1 MSNKEIKEKIARLKK
16 EKNAVILAH
25 YYVDGE
31 VQAIADFV
39 GDSYYLAE
47 KATTVSE
54 DAILF
59 CGVSFMGESA
69 KILGFVSAGF
79 DNPYYLEMV
88 GFVEREA
95 RRRGYSVIVMNSE
108 DDEDLEKYHFKE
120 LMTRHVD
127 GIVSAPV
134 SLKNLKFLKNNKF
147 PFIVLNENIDWV
159 DSFYTVLANGGKEVA
174 KYFKERKFTKVG
186 YIGENRSEKY
196 RGFLEEINSDRIINN
211 IEDNVTFGL
220 EKDLRKVI
228 KKEVKKINLD
238 CEAFFFSSDTIAFI
252 FLEEAEKL
260 GISLEGKTL
269 VAFDNTIISK
279 VLKISSVEQPMEHLV
294 EKGLDLLLE
303 KVKKNIKLEEVYNI
317 GLDPKLIIR

>member
-1 MSNKEIKEKIARLKK
+1 MKKLTMKDIGILANVSQSTVSRVLSNHPNVKK
-16 EKNAVILAH
+16 EVRERVLKCIEENEFSPDINAKI
-25 YYVDGE
+25 
-31 VQAIADFV
+31 
-39 GDSYYLAE
+39 
-47 KATTVSE
+47 
-54 DAILF
+54 
-59 CGVSFMGESA
+59 MRGESA

-174 KYFKERKFTKVG
+174 KYFKEKKFTKVG
-186 YIGENRSEKY
+186 YIGENKSEKY
-196 RGFLEEINSDRIINN
+196 RGFLEEINSDKIINN
-211 IEDNVTFGL
+211 IDDNITFGL
-220 EKDLRKVI
+220 EKDLRKII

-252 FLEEAEKL
+252 FLEEAEKQ

-279 VLKISSVEQPMEHLV
+279 VLKISSVDQPMKHLV

>member
-1 MSNKEIKEKIARLKK
+1 MKKLTMKDIGILANVSQSTISRVLSNHPNVKK
-16 EKNAVILAH
+16 EVRERVLKCIEENEFSPDINAKI
-25 YYVDGE
+25 
-31 VQAIADFV
+31 
-39 GDSYYLAE
+39 
-47 KATTVSE
+47 
-54 DAILF
+54 
-59 CGVSFMGESA
+59 MRGESA

-186 YIGENRSEKY
+186 YIGENKSEKY

-228 KKEVKKINLD
+228 KREVKKINLD

>member
-1 MSNKEIKEKIARLKK
+1 MKKLTMKDIGILANVSQSTVSRVLSNHPNVKK
-16 EKNAVILAH
+16 EVRERVLKCIEENEFSPDINAKI
-25 YYVDGE
+25 
-31 VQAIADFV
+31 
-39 GDSYYLAE
+39 
-47 KATTVSE
+47 
-54 DAILF
+54 
-59 CGVSFMGESA
+59 MRGESA

-196 RGFLEEINSDRIINN
+196 RGFLEEINSDKIINN
-211 IEDNVTFGL
+211 IDDNVTFGL

-252 FLEEAEKL
+252 FLEEAEKQ

>member
-1 MSNKEIKEKIARLKK
+1 MKKLTMKDIGILANVSQSTVSRVLSNHPNVKK
-16 EKNAVILAH
+16 EVRERVLKCIEENEFSPDINAKI
-25 YYVDGE
+25 
-31 VQAIADFV
+31 
-39 GDSYYLAE
+39 
-47 KATTVSE
+47 
-54 DAILF
+54 
-59 CGVSFMGESA
+59 MRGESA

-186 YIGENRSEKY
+186 YIGENKSEKY

-228 KKEVKKINLD
+228 KREVKKINLD

>member
-1 MSNKEIKEKIARLKK
+1 MKKLTMKDIGILANVSQSTVSRVLSNHPNVKK
-16 EKNAVILAH
+16 EVRERVLKCIEENEFSPDINAKI
-25 YYVDGE
+25 
-31 VQAIADFV
+31 
-39 GDSYYLAE
+39 
-47 KATTVSE
+47 
-54 DAILF
+54 
-59 CGVSFMGESA
+59 MRGESA

-279 VLKISSVEQPMEHLV
+279 VLKISSVDQPMKHLV

>member
-1 MSNKEIKEKIARLKK
+1 MKKLTMKDIWILANVSQSTVSRVLSNHPNVKK
-16 EKNAVILAH
+16 EVRERVLKCIEENEFSPDINAKI
-25 YYVDGE
+25 
-31 VQAIADFV
+31 
-39 GDSYYLAE
+39 
-47 KATTVSE
+47 
-54 DAILF
+54 
-59 CGVSFMGESA
+59 MRGESA

>member
-1 MSNKEIKEKIARLKK
+1 MKKLTMKDIGILANVSQSTVSRVLSNHPNVKK
-16 EKNAVILAH
+16 EVRERVLKCIEENEFSPDINAKI
-25 YYVDGE
+25 
-31 VQAIADFV
+31 
-39 GDSYYLAE
+39 
-47 KATTVSE
+47 
-54 DAILF
+54 
-59 CGVSFMGESA
+59 MRGESA

-127 GIVSAPV
+127 GIVSAQV

-196 RGFLEEINSDRIINN
+196 RGFLEEINSDKIINN
-211 IEDNVTFGL
+211 IDDNVTFGL

-252 FLEEAEKL
+252 FLEEAEKQ

>member
-1 MSNKEIKEKIARLKK
+1 MKKLTMKDIGILANVSQSTVSRVLSNHPNVKK
-16 EKNAVILAH
+16 EVRERVLKCIEENEFSPDINAKI
-25 YYVDGE
+25 
-31 VQAIADFV
+31 
-39 GDSYYLAE
+39 
-47 KATTVSE
+47 
-54 DAILF
+54 
-59 CGVSFMGESA
+59 MRGESA

-186 YIGENRSEKY
+186 YIGENKSEKY

-228 KKEVKKINLD
+228 KREVKKINLD

-303 KVKKNIKLEEVYNI
+303 KVKKLS
-317 GLDPKLIIR
+317 LIHI

>member
-1 MSNKEIKEKIARLKK
+1 MSNHPNVKK
-16 EKNAVILAH
+16 EVRERVLKCIEENEFSPDINAKI
-25 YYVDGE
+25 
-31 VQAIADFV
+31 
-39 GDSYYLAE
+39 
-47 KATTVSE
+47 
-54 DAILF
+54 
-59 CGVSFMGESA
+59 MRGESA

-186 YIGENRSEKY
+186 YIGENKSEKY
-196 RGFLEEINSDRIINN
+196 RGFLEEINSDKIINN
-211 IEDNVTFGL
+211 IDDNITFGL

-252 FLEEAEKL
+252 FLEEAEKQ

-279 VLKISSVEQPMEHLV
+279 VLKISSVDQPMKHLV

>member
-1 MSNKEIKEKIARLKK
+1 MKKLTMKDIGILANVSQSTVSRVLSNHPNVKK
-16 EKNAVILAH
+16 EVRERVLKCIEENEFSPDINAKI
-25 YYVDGE
+25 
-31 VQAIADFV
+31 
-39 GDSYYLAE
+39 
-47 KATTVSE
+47 
-54 DAILF
+54 
-59 CGVSFMGESA
+59 MRGESA

-186 YIGENRSEKY
+186 YIGENKSEKY
-196 RGFLEEINSDRIINN
+196 RGFLEEINSDKIINN
-211 IEDNVTFGL
+211 IDDNITFGL

-252 FLEEAEKL
+252 FLEEAEKQ

>member
-1 MSNKEIKEKIARLKK
+1 MKKLTMKDIGILANVSQSTVSRVLSNHPNVKK
-16 EKNAVILAH
+16 EVRERVLKCIEENEFSPDINAKI
-25 YYVDGE
+25 
-31 VQAIADFV
+31 
-39 GDSYYLAE
+39 
-47 KATTVSE
+47 
-54 DAILF
+54 
-59 CGVSFMGESA
+59 MRGESA

-186 YIGENRSEKY
+186 YIGENKSEKY

>member
-1 MSNKEIKEKIARLKK
+1 MKKLTMKDIGILANVSQSTVSRVLSNHPNVKK
-16 EKNAVILAH
+16 EVRERVLKCIEENEFSPDINAKI
-25 YYVDGE
+25 
-31 VQAIADFV
+31 
-39 GDSYYLAE
+39 
-47 KATTVSE
+47 
-54 DAILF
+54 
-59 CGVSFMGESA
+59 MRGESA

-174 KYFKERKFTKVG
+174 KYFKEKKFTKVG
-186 YIGENRSEKY
+186 YIGENKSEKY
-196 RGFLEEINSDRIINN
+196 RGFLEEINSDKIINN
-211 IEDNVTFGL
+211 IDDNITFGL

-252 FLEEAEKL
+252 FLEEAEKQ

-279 VLKISSVEQPMEHLV
+279 VLKISSVDQPMEHLV

>member
-1 MSNKEIKEKIARLKK
+1 MKKLTMKDIGILANVSQSTVSRVLSNHPNVKK
-16 EKNAVILAH
+16 EVRERVLKCIEENEFSPDINAKI
-25 YYVDGE
+25 
-31 VQAIADFV
+31 
-39 GDSYYLAE
+39 
-47 KATTVSE
+47 
-54 DAILF
+54 
-59 CGVSFMGESA
+59 MRGESA

-174 KYFKERKFTKVG
+174 KYFKEKKFTKVG

-228 KKEVKKINLD
+228 KREVKKINLD

-252 FLEEAEKL
+252 FLEEAEKQ

>member
-1 MSNKEIKEKIARLKK
+1 MKKLTMKDIGILANVSQSTVSRVLSNHPNVKK
-16 EKNAVILAH
+16 EVRERVLKCIEENEFSPDINAKI
-25 YYVDGE
+25 
-31 VQAIADFV
+31 
-39 GDSYYLAE
+39 
-47 KATTVSE
+47 
-54 DAILF
+54 
-59 CGVSFMGESA
+59 MRGESA

-134 SLKNLKFLKNNKF
+134 SLKNLKFLKNNKI

-174 KYFKERKFTKVG
+174 KYFKEKKFTKVG

-228 KKEVKKINLD
+228 KREVKKINLD

>member
-1 MSNKEIKEKIARLKK
+1 MKKLTMKDIGILANVSQSTVSRVLSNHPNVKK
-16 EKNAVILAH
+16 EVRERVLKCIEENEFSPDINAKI
-25 YYVDGE
+25 
-31 VQAIADFV
+31 
-39 GDSYYLAE
+39 
-47 KATTVSE
+47 
-54 DAILF
+54 
-59 CGVSFMGESA
+59 MRGESA

-159 DSFYTVLANGGKEVA
+159 DSFYTVLATGGKEVA
-174 KYFKERKFTKVG
+174 KYFKEKKFTKVG
-186 YIGENRSEKY
+186 YIGENKSEKY
-196 RGFLEEINSDRIINN
+196 RGFLEEINSDKIINN
-211 IEDNVTFGL
+211 IDDNVTFGL

-252 FLEEAEKL
+252 FLEEAEKQ

-279 VLKISSVEQPMEHLV
+279 VLKISSVDQPMKHLV

>member
-1 MSNKEIKEKIARLKK
+1 MKKLTMKDIGILANVSQSTVSRVLSNHPNVKK
-16 EKNAVILAH
+16 EVRERVLKCIEENEFSPDINAKI
-25 YYVDGE
+25 
-31 VQAIADFV
+31 
-39 GDSYYLAE
+39 
-47 KATTVSE
+47 
-54 DAILF
+54 
-59 CGVSFMGESA
+59 MRGESA

-95 RRRGYSVIVMNSE
+95 RKRGYSVIVMNSE

-127 GIVSAPV
+127 GIISAPV

-174 KYFKERKFTKVG
+174 KYFKGKKFTKVG

-228 KKEVKKINLD
+228 KREVKKINLD

>member
-1 MSNKEIKEKIARLKK
+1 MKKLTMKDIGILANISQSTVSRVLSNHPNVKK
-16 EKNAVILAH
+16 EVRERVLKCIEENEFSPDINAKI
-25 YYVDGE
+25 
-31 VQAIADFV
+31 
-39 GDSYYLAE
+39 
-47 KATTVSE
+47 
-54 DAILF
+54 
-59 CGVSFMGESA
+59 MRGESA

-186 YIGENRSEKY
+186 YIGENKSEKY

-228 KKEVKKINLD
+228 KREVKKINLD

>member
-1 MSNKEIKEKIARLKK
+1 MKKLTMKDIGILANVSQSTVSRVLSNHPNVKK
-16 EKNAVILAH
+16 EVRERVLKCIEENEFSPDINAKI
-25 YYVDGE
+25 
-31 VQAIADFV
+31 
-39 GDSYYLAE
+39 
-47 KATTVSE
+47 
-54 DAILF
+54 
-59 CGVSFMGESA
+59 MRGESA

-294 EKGLDLLLE
+294 EEGLDLLLE

>member
-1 MSNKEIKEKIARLKK
+1 MKKLTMKDIGILANVSQSTVSRVLSNHPNVKK
-16 EKNAVILAH
+16 EVRERVLKCIEENEFSPDINAKI
-25 YYVDGE
+25 
-31 VQAIADFV
+31 
-39 GDSYYLAE
+39 
-47 KATTVSE
+47 
-54 DAILF
+54 
-59 CGVSFMGESA
+59 MRGESA

-186 YIGENRSEKY
+186 YIGENKSEKY
-196 RGFLEEINSDRIINN
+196 RGFLEEINSDKIINN
-211 IEDNVTFGL
+211 IDDNITFGL

-252 FLEEAEKL
+252 FLEEAEKQ

-294 EKGLDLLLE
+294 EEGLDLLLE

>member
-1 MSNKEIKEKIARLKK
+1 MKK
-16 EKNAVILAH
+16 LTMKDIGILAN
-25 YYVDGE
+25 VS
-31 VQAIADFV
+31 Q
-39 GDSYYLAE
+39 S
-47 KATTVSE
+47 TVSRVLSNHPNVKKVVRE
-54 DAILF
+54 RVLKCIEENEFSPDINAKI
-59 CGVSFMGESA
+59 MRGESA

-186 YIGENRSEKY
+186 YIGENKSEKY

-228 KKEVKKINLD
+228 KREVKKINLD

>member
-1 MSNKEIKEKIARLKK
+1 MKKLTMKDIGILANVSQSTVSRVLSNHPNVKK
-16 EKNAVILAH
+16 EVRERVLKCIEENEFSPDINAKI
-25 YYVDGE
+25 
-31 VQAIADFV
+31 
-39 GDSYYLAE
+39 
-47 KATTVSE
+47 
-54 DAILF
+54 
-59 CGVSFMGESA
+59 MRGESA

-174 KYFKERKFTKVG
+174 KYFKEKKFTKVG
-186 YIGENRSEKY
+186 YIGENKSEKY
-196 RGFLEEINSDRIINN
+196 RGFLEEINSDKIINN
-211 IEDNVTFGL
+211 IDDNITFGL

-252 FLEEAEKL
+252 FLEEAEKQ

>member
-1 MSNKEIKEKIARLKK
+1 MKKLTMKDIGILANVSQSTVSRVLSNHPNVKK
-16 EKNAVILAH
+16 EVRERVLKCIEENEFSPDINAKI
-25 YYVDGE
+25 
-31 VQAIADFV
+31 
-39 GDSYYLAE
+39 
-47 KATTVSE
+47 
-54 DAILF
+54 
-59 CGVSFMGESA
+59 MRGESA

-174 KYFKERKFTKVG
+174 KYFKEKKFTKVG

>member
-1 MSNKEIKEKIARLKK
+1 MKKLTMKDIGILANVSQSTVSRVLSNHPNVKK
-16 EKNAVILAH
+16 EVRERVLKCIEENEFSPDINAKI
-25 YYVDGE
+25 
-31 VQAIADFV
+31 
-39 GDSYYLAE
+39 
-47 KATTVSE
+47 
-54 DAILF
+54 
-59 CGVSFMGESA
+59 MRGESA

-174 KYFKERKFTKVG
+174 KYFKEKKFTKVG
-186 YIGENRSEKY
+186 YIGENKSEKY

-228 KKEVKKINLD
+228 KREVKKINLD

>member
-1 MSNKEIKEKIARLKK
+1 MKKLTMKDIGILANVSQSTVSRVLSNHPNVKK
-16 EKNAVILAH
+16 EVRERVLKCIEENEFSPDINAKI
-25 YYVDGE
+25 
-31 VQAIADFV
+31 
-39 GDSYYLAE
+39 
-47 KATTVSE
+47 
-54 DAILF
+54 
-59 CGVSFMGESA
+59 MRGESA

-228 KKEVKKINLD
+228 KREVKKINLD

>member
-1 MSNKEIKEKIARLKK
+1 MKKLTMKDIGILANVSQSTVSRVLSNHPNVKK
-16 EKNAVILAH
+16 EVRERVLKCIEENEFSPDINAKI
-25 YYVDGE
+25 
-31 VQAIADFV
+31 
-39 GDSYYLAE
+39 
-47 KATTVSE
+47 
-54 DAILF
+54 
-59 CGVSFMGESA
+59 MRGESA

-174 KYFKERKFTKVG
+174 KYFKEKKFTKVG
-186 YIGENRSEKY
+186 YIGENKSEKY
-196 RGFLEEINSDRIINN
+196 RGFLEEINSDKIINN
-211 IEDNVTFGL
+211 IDDNITFGL

-252 FLEEAEKL
+252 FLEEAEKQ

-279 VLKISSVEQPMEHLV
+279 VLKISSVDQPMKHLV

-303 KVKKNIKLEEVYNI
+303 KIKKNIKLEEVYNI

>member
-1 MSNKEIKEKIARLKK
+1 MKKLTMKDIGILANVSQSTVSRVLSNHPNVKK
-16 EKNAVILAH
+16 EVRERVLKCIEENEFSPDINAKI
-25 YYVDGE
+25 
-31 VQAIADFV
+31 
-39 GDSYYLAE
+39 
-47 KATTVSE
+47 
-54 DAILF
+54 
-59 CGVSFMGESA
+59 MRGESA

-95 RRRGYSVIVMNSE
+95 RKRGYSVIVMNSE

-127 GIVSAPV
+127 GIISAPV

-196 RGFLEEINSDRIINN
+196 RGFLEEINSDRLINN

-228 KKEVKKINLD
+228 KREVKKINLD

-260 GISLEGKTL
+260 GISLKSKTL

>member
-1 MSNKEIKEKIARLKK
+1 MKKLTMKDIGILANVSQSTVSRVLSNHPNVKK
-16 EKNAVILAH
+16 EVRERVLKCIEENEFSPDINAKI
-25 YYVDGE
+25 
-31 VQAIADFV
+31 
-39 GDSYYLAE
+39 
-47 KATTVSE
+47 
-54 DAILF
+54 
-59 CGVSFMGESA
+59 MRGESA

-211 IEDNVTFGL
+211 IEDNVIFGL

>member
-1 MSNKEIKEKIARLKK
+1 MKKLTMKDIGILANVSQSTVSRVLSNHPNVKK
-16 EKNAVILAH
+16 EVRERVLKCIEENEFSPDINAKI
-25 YYVDGE
+25 
-31 VQAIADFV
+31 
-39 GDSYYLAE
+39 
-47 KATTVSE
+47 
-54 DAILF
+54 
-59 CGVSFMGESA
+59 MRGESA

-174 KYFKERKFTKVG
+174 KYFKEKKFTKVG
-186 YIGENRSEKY
+186 YIGENKSEKY
-196 RGFLEEINSDRIINN
+196 RGFLEEINSDKIINN
-211 IEDNVTFGL
+211 IDDNVTFGL
-220 EKDLRKVI
+220 EKDLKKVI
-228 KKEVKKINLD
+228 KREVKKINLD

-252 FLEEAEKL
+252 FLEEAEKQ

-279 VLKISSVEQPMEHLV
+279 VLKISSVDQPMKHLV

>member
-1 MSNKEIKEKIARLKK
+1 MKKLTMKDIGILANVSQSTVSRVLSNHPNVKK
-16 EKNAVILAH
+16 EVRERVLKCIEENEFSPDINAKI
-25 YYVDGE
+25 
-31 VQAIADFV
+31 
-39 GDSYYLAE
+39 
-47 KATTVSE
+47 
-54 DAILF
+54 
-59 CGVSFMGESA
+59 MRGESA
-69 KILGFVSAGF
+69 KILGFISAGF

-228 KKEVKKINLD
+228 KREVKKINLD

>member
-1 MSNKEIKEKIARLKK
+1 MKKLTMKDIGILANVSQSTVSRVLSNHPNVKK
-16 EKNAVILAH
+16 EVRERVLKCIEENEFSPDINAKI
-25 YYVDGE
+25 
-31 VQAIADFV
+31 
-39 GDSYYLAE
+39 
-47 KATTVSE
+47 
-54 DAILF
+54 
-59 CGVSFMGESA
+59 MRGESA

-174 KYFKERKFTKVG
+174 KYFKEKKFTKVG
-186 YIGENRSEKY
+186 YIGENKSKKY
-196 RGFLEEINSDRIINN
+196 RGFLEEINSDKIINN
-211 IEDNVTFGL
+211 IDDNITFGL

-252 FLEEAEKL
+252 FLEEAEKQ

-279 VLKISSVEQPMEHLV
+279 VLKISSVDQPMKHLV

>member
-1 MSNKEIKEKIARLKK
+1 MKKLTMKDIGILANVSQSTVSRVLSNHPNVKK
-16 EKNAVILAH
+16 EVRERVLKCIEENEFSPDINAKI
-25 YYVDGE
+25 
-31 VQAIADFV
+31 
-39 GDSYYLAE
+39 
-47 KATTVSE
+47 
-54 DAILF
+54 
-59 CGVSFMGESA
+59 MRGESA

-174 KYFKERKFTKVG
+174 KYFKEKKFTKVG

-228 KKEVKKINLD
+228 KREVKKINLD

-279 VLKISSVEQPMEHLV
+279 VLKISSVDQPMKHLV

>member
-1 MSNKEIKEKIARLKK
+1 MKKLTMKDIGILANVSQSTVSRVLSNHPNVKK
-16 EKNAVILAH
+16 EVRERVLKCIEENEFSPDINAKI
-25 YYVDGE
+25 
-31 VQAIADFV
+31 
-39 GDSYYLAE
+39 
-47 KATTVSE
+47 
-54 DAILF
+54 
-59 CGVSFMGESA
+59 MRGESA

-186 YIGENRSEKY
+186 YIGENKSEKY
-196 RGFLEEINSDRIINN
+196 RGFLEEINSDKIINN
-211 IEDNVTFGL
+211 IDDNVTFGL

-252 FLEEAEKL
+252 FLEEAEKQ

-279 VLKISSVEQPMEHLV
+279 VLKISSVDQPMKHLV

-303 KVKKNIKLEEVYNI
+303 KVRKNIKLEEVYNI

>member
-1 MSNKEIKEKIARLKK
+1 MKKLTMKDIGILANVSQSTVSRVLSNHPNVKK
-16 EKNAVILAH
+16 EVRERVLKCIEENEFSPDINAKI
-25 YYVDGE
+25 
-31 VQAIADFV
+31 
-39 GDSYYLAE
+39 
-47 KATTVSE
+47 
-54 DAILF
+54 
-59 CGVSFMGESA
+59 MRGESA

-174 KYFKERKFTKVG
+174 KYFKEKKFTKVG
-186 YIGENRSEKY
+186 YIGENKSEKY
-196 RGFLEEINSDRIINN
+196 RGFLEEINSDKIINN
-211 IEDNVTFGL
+211 IDDNITFGL

-252 FLEEAEKL
+252 FLEEAEKQ

-279 VLKISSVEQPMEHLV
+279 VLKISSVDQPMKHLV

>member
-1 MSNKEIKEKIARLKK
+1 MKKLTMKDIGILANVSQSTVSRVLSNHPNVKK
-16 EKNAVILAH
+16 EVRERVLKCIEENEFSPDINAKI
-25 YYVDGE
+25 
-31 VQAIADFV
+31 
-39 GDSYYLAE
+39 
-47 KATTVSE
+47 
-54 DAILF
+54 
-59 CGVSFMGESA
+59 MRGESA

-186 YIGENRSEKY
+186 YIGENKSEKY
-196 RGFLEEINSDRIINN
+196 RGFLEEINSDKIINN
-211 IEDNVTFGL
+211 IDDNITFGL

-252 FLEEAEKL
+252 FLEEAEKQ

-279 VLKISSVEQPMEHLV
+279 VLKISSVDQPMKHLV

-303 KVKKNIKLEEVYNI
+303 KVKKNIKLEYVYNI

>member
-1 MSNKEIKEKIARLKK
+1 MKKLTMKDIGILANVSQSTVSRVLSNHPNVKK
-16 EKNAVILAH
+16 EVRERVLKCIEENEFSPDINAKI
-25 YYVDGE
+25 
-31 VQAIADFV
+31 
-39 GDSYYLAE
+39 
-47 KATTVSE
+47 
-54 DAILF
+54 
-59 CGVSFMGESA
+59 MRGESA

-186 YIGENRSEKY
+186 YIGENKSEKY
-196 RGFLEEINSDRIINN
+196 RGFLEEINSDKIINN
-211 IEDNVTFGL
+211 IDDNITFGL

-252 FLEEAEKL
+252 FLEEAEKQ

-279 VLKISSVEQPMEHLV
+279 VLKISSVDQPMKHLV
-294 EKGLDLLLE
+294 EKGLELIQE
-303 KVKKNIKLEEVYNI
+303 KVKKNIKLEEVYNN

>member
-1 MSNKEIKEKIARLKK
+1 MKKLTMKDIGILANVSQSTVSRVLSNHPNVKK
-16 EKNAVILAH
+16 EVRERVLKCIEENEFSPDINAKI
-25 YYVDGE
+25 
-31 VQAIADFV
+31 
-39 GDSYYLAE
+39 
-47 KATTVSE
+47 
-54 DAILF
+54 
-59 CGVSFMGESA
+59 MRGESA

-174 KYFKERKFTKVG
+174 KYFKEKKFTKVG
-186 YIGENRSEKY
+186 YIGENKSEKY
-196 RGFLEEINSDRIINN
+196 RGFLEEINSDKIINN
-211 IEDNVTFGL
+211 IDDNITFGL

-252 FLEEAEKL
+252 FLEEAEKQ

-279 VLKISSVEQPMEHLV
+279 VLKISSVDQPMKHLV

-317 GLDPKLIIR
+317 ELDPKLIIR

>member
-1 MSNKEIKEKIARLKK
+1 MKKLTMKDIGILANVSQSTVSRVLSNHPNIKK
-16 EKNAVILAH
+16 EVRERVLKCIEENEFSPDINAKI
-25 YYVDGE
+25 
-31 VQAIADFV
+31 
-39 GDSYYLAE
+39 
-47 KATTVSE
+47 
-54 DAILF
+54 
-59 CGVSFMGESA
+59 MRGESA

-174 KYFKERKFTKVG
+174 KYFKEKKFTKVG
-186 YIGENRSEKY
+186 YIGENKSEKY
-196 RGFLEEINSDRIINN
+196 RGFLEEINSDKIINN
-211 IEDNVTFGL
+211 IDDNITFGL

-252 FLEEAEKL
+252 FLEEAEKQ

-279 VLKISSVEQPMEHLV
+279 VLKISSVDQPMKHLV